1 MRGTGKGMT
10 RTATARTAIA
20 RTAGSL
26 LIALLLILGPGRT
39 ADPALASCAPPRPIE
54 ESLLLADVVVVGMV
68 TQVENSGRWITV
80 KVEERWRGP
89 ESMPES
95 IRVRGGPEPGAATSV
110 DRVFVQARYLLF
122 LTGGPES
129 FTDNACSAT
138 APWTPELAAL
148 RPPGVS
154 PAPNVVADAPP
165 GWLDQVDLLP
175 VLALL
180 GALAIALVSYGL
192 ILRGRRR
199 PPDWVR

>member
-1 MRGTGKGMT
+1 MRDTLSATTTGG
-10 RTATARTAIA
+10 AARTA
-20 RTAGSL
+20 AGL
-26 LIALLLILGPGRT
+26 LIALLLAFGPVP
-39 ADPALASCAPPRPIE
+39 AVDPVLASCAPPRPIKK
-54 ESLLLADVVVVGMV
+54 SLLLADVVVVGLA

-80 KVEERWRGP
+80 KVEERWRAP
-89 ESMPES
+89 ESLPET
-95 IRVRGGPEPGAATSV
+95 IRVRGGPESGAATSV

-129 FTDNACSAT
+129 FLDNACSAT
-138 APWTPELAAL
+138 AVWTPELAAF
-148 RPPGVS
+148 RPAGVS
-154 PAPNVVADAPP
+154 PAPEVVTNAPL
-165 GWLDQVDLLP
+165 GWLDQVNLLP

>member
-1 MRGTGKGMT
+1 MSGTMRAMTTGAAM
-10 RTATARTAIA
+10 

-26 LIALLLILGPGRT
+26 LAALLLVFGTGP
-39 ADPALASCAPPRPIE
+39 AVDLVLASCAPPRPIE

-89 ESMPES
+89 ASMPAT

-122 LTGGPES
+122 LTDGPES
-129 FTDNACSAT
+129 FLDNACSAT
-138 APWTPELAAL
+138 AVWTPELAAL
-148 RPPGVS
+148 RPSGVS
-154 PAPNVVADAPP
+154 PAPDVVTDAPP
-165 GWLDQVDLLP
+165 GLLDQVDLLP
-175 VLALL
+175 VVALL

>member
-1 MRGTGKGMT
+1 MRDTMRAMT
-10 RTATARTAIA
+10 SGAAT

-26 LIALLLILGPGRT
+26 LVALLLVFATGP
-39 ADPALASCAPPRPIE
+39 AVDPVLASCAPPRPIE

-89 ESMPES
+89 ASMPTT

-129 FTDNACSAT
+129 FLDNACSAT
-138 APWTPELAAL
+138 AVWTDDLAAL
-148 RPPGVS
+148 RPSGVS
-154 PAPNVVADAPP
+154 PAPDVVTDAPL
-165 GWLDQVDLLP
+165 GLLDQVDLLP
-175 VLALL
+175 VVALL

>member
-1 MRGTGKGMT
+1 MRGTLGP
-10 RTATARTAIA
+10 ATNAAARI
-20 RTAGSL
+20 AGSL
-26 LIALLLILGPGRT
+26 LMALFLVFGAGP
-39 ADPALASCAPPRPIE
+39 AVDPVLASCAPPRPIE
-54 ESLLLADVVVVGMV
+54 ESLLLADVVVVGVV

-89 ESMPES
+89 ESLPET

-122 LTGGPES
+122 LTGGPAT

-138 APWTPELAAL
+138 AVWTDQLAAL
-148 RPPGVS
+148 RPAGVS
-154 PAPNVVADAPP
+154 PAPDVVTDAPP
-165 GWLDQVDLLP
+165 GWLDQVNLLP